1 MKIERISENQIRC
14 TLSKHDLMERHLKIS
29 ELAYGSDKAKELF
42 RDMMEQANIDL
53 GFDADDIPLMIEAIP
68 TSRESIVLVI
78 TKVDNPEEFD
88 ERFSRFGLNPEN
100 GEFMDDEDGEF
111 DETLEDTLPSEEPSE
126 IVNCFEQLHEL
137 LEEAGA
143 KAEAEFVPLSE
154 SLQGKKK
161 QGKAKKKQQ
170 ESIRDSVH
178 AYSFDSLNVLISLAH
193 MVHPQYTAKNTI
205 WKDPVHKRYY
215 LMVNRG
221 QGKAVY
227 QSVCSLLSEYG
238 KEEPVTYATQAYYNE
253 HFKLI
258 LKDNAL
264 SQLGEIQIK
273 KEKRSKLI

>member
-88 ERFSRFGLNPEN
+88 ERFSRFGLNQQTMEYDE
-100 GEFMDDEDGEF
+100 GQDYEFVEDEEEDSG
-111 DETLEDTLPSEEPSE
+111 DETPE
-126 IVNCFEQLHEL
+126 IVNCFEQLHDL

-143 KAEAEFVPLSE
+143 KANAEFVPLSE

-161 QGKAKKKQQ
+161 SGKAKKNKA
-170 ESIRDSVH
+170 ERLSDSVRVF
-178 AYSFDSLNVLISLAH
+178 SFDSLNVLISLAH
-193 MVHPQYTAKNTI
+193 MTNPQYTAKNTV
-205 WKDPVHKRYY
+205 WKDPVTKRYY
-215 LMVNRG
+215 LLVNRG
-221 QGKAVY
+221 HGKNIF
-227 QSVCSLLSEYG
+227 QSTCSLLSEFG
-238 KEEPVTYATQAYYNE
+238 KEEVVTYATQAYYNE
-253 HFKLI
+253 HFQI
-258 LKDNAL
+258 IIKDRAL
-264 SQLGEIQIK
+264 TQLASI
-273 KEKRSKLI
+273 